1 MTVEH
6 RIDRIA
12 SRHESVNEKLWRG
25 ELTAE
30 ELIELLKKIPPDAN
44 IRIYGNKL
52 QAIAPNTKK
61 VYTLD
66 KVNYS

>member
-1 MTVEH
+1 MTLEH
-6 RIDRIA
+6 RIDRVA
-12 SRHESVNEKLWRG
+12 SRHESVNERLWRG

-30 ELIELLKKIPPDAN
+30 ELIKLLQKIPPDAFV
-44 IRIYGNKL
+44 RIYGNKL

-66 KVNYS
+66 KVDF